1 MKETAIA
8 QLLNNCDITEAK
20 VVIDISRPD
29 GNRKNGIV
37 LKAPEDFMNDLVE
50 KDTKVNLVFANT
62 KIYTGFF
69 ASLEDEDGEYVLYIR
84 PEKDSKW
91 GVCLPYDKLVGYYLE
106 DAV

>member
-1 MKETAIA
+1 MKKTAIE
-8 QLLNNCDITEAK
+8 QLLNNFDITEAK
-20 VVIDISRPD
+20 VVISISRPD
-29 GNRKNGIV
+29 GSRKNGIV

-50 KDTKVNLVFANT
+50 KDTKVNLVFANA

-69 ASLEDEDGEYVLYIR
+69 DSLEDEDGEYVLYIH

-91 GVCLPYDKLVGYYLE
+91 GECLPYDKLVGYYLE